1 MPPHGRPLLTNA
13 IDPPRSDSPQP
24 FDQPY
29 LALLK
34 LVSRYATADLESSIT
49 QTAILRAVC
58 QVVGAQFAALG
69 LLQEQDSVQIRWQ
82 SSGTNTLWEGMER
95 RGGLN
100 ALARRAIAEGRR
112 VQLQGIPG
120 ESSGSSSATW
130 AMLCAPLIAEG
141 SALGAILVC
150 DPQGIYFTDFDPA
163 WLDAVA
169 AWMAGEL
176 IQTRRMQA
184 LRSANAWLETRRL
197 ELLHSRNTLRALFDS
212 VPTSMYIVD
221 AGYTLLAINK
231 SRAGLA
237 GAIPQQLVSRR
248 CYSVLF
254 QRDDPCPDCQ
264 VGETFAAGLGT
275 RRIERR
281 DLASGS
287 AVDFEITS
295 FPIHNETGK
304 VSQVIL
310 FEDDVTEKRRLEV
323 SLAQA
328 EKLAA
333 VGQLAA
339 GVAHEINNPL
349 TAVIANAQLL
359 QRELDDAELKDM
371 AALIQQAGERASGV
385 VRELLDLSRQE
396 PLNLTAVDVNETL
409 RRALS
414 LVQPRLA
421 VDGIQLSFTPQAELP
436 PVLASQEQL
445 QGVWLNLLINAMDTV
460 QCEGGEIWVTSRWD
474 EKQVFVT
481 VSDNG
486 QGIPPEH
493 LGRIFEPFFTTK
505 EPGHG
510 TGLGLSI
517 SHRIIRQTGGDIR
530 VESQLGVGTTFVVNL
545 PVA

>member
-1 MPPHGRPLLTNA
+1 MTKA
-13 IDPPRSDSPQP
+13 IDPPRSDTPQP
-24 FDQPY
+24 GDQPY
-29 LALLK
+29 PALLK
-34 LVSRYATADLESSIT
+34 LVSHFATTDFESSDT
-49 QTAILRAVC
+49 QTAILGAVC
-58 QVVGAQFAALG
+58 QAVGAQFAALG
-69 LLQEQDSVQIRWQ
+69 IVMEQDLAQVRWQ
-82 SSGTNTLWEGMER
+82 LSGTNIPREGMDWTEE
-95 RGGLN
+95 LS
-100 ALARRAIAEGRR
+100 ALASRAMAEGRHIQSR
-112 VQLQGIPG
+112 GVPG
-120 ESSGSSSATW
+120 ESSGSGPATCT
-130 AMLCAPLIAEG
+130 MLCAPLVAEG
-141 SALGAILVC
+141 RALGAILIC
-150 DPQGIYFTDFDPA
+150 DPPDTYTTDFDPT
-163 WLDAVA
+163 WLDALA
-169 AWMAGEL
+169 AWLAGEL
-176 IQTRRMQA
+176 LHTRQVKA
-184 LRSANAWLETRRL
+184 LRSANASLETRRL

-254 QRDDPCPDCQ
+254 QRNKPCADCR
-264 VGETFAAGLGT
+264 VGETFGAGIGT
-275 RRIERR
+275 RRVERR
-281 DLASGS
+281 SLTSGNI
-287 AVDFEITS
+287 VEYEITS
-295 FPIHNETGK
+295 FPIHNEGGK

-359 QRELDDAELKDM
+359 RRELDDAELKDM

-396 PLNLTAVDVNETL
+396 PLNLTPMDVNETL
-409 RRALS
+409 RRALA

-421 VDGIQLSFTPQAELP
+421 AGEIRLSFTPQAELP
-436 PVLASQEQL
+436 PVIGIQEQL
-445 QGVWLNLLINAMDTV
+445 QGVWLNLLINAMDAF
-460 QCEGGEIWVTSRWD
+460 QGEGGEIRVTSRRD
-474 EKQVFVT
+474 GSRVFVS

-486 QGIPPEH
+486 QGIPPEY

-517 SHRIIRQTGGDIR
+517 GYRVIRQIGGDMQ
-530 VESQLGVGTTFVVNL
+530 VESQPGVGTTFFVSL

>member
-1 MPPHGRPLLTNA
+1 LINA
-13 IDPPRSDSPQP
+13 IDPPSSDPLQP
-24 FDQPY
+24 VDRPY

-34 LVSRYATADLESSIT
+34 LVSSYATADFESSDT

-69 LLQEQDSVQIRWQ
+69 FFQEQDFTQIRWQ
-82 SSGTNTLWEGMER
+82 LSGTNTPWEGTNWMA
-95 RGGLN
+95 GLN
-100 ALARRAIAEGRR
+100 ALAREAVDEGRR
-112 VQLQGIPG
+112 VQSKGAPG
-120 ESSGSSSATW
+120 ESSMSGTPTGEI
-130 AMLCAPLIAEG
+130 LCAPLVADG
-141 SALGAILVC
+141 RTLGVILVYL
-150 DPQGIYFTDFDPA
+150 PQYICTPDFDPV
-163 WLDAVA
+163 WLDALA
-169 AWMAGEL
+169 AWLAGAL
-176 IQTRRMQA
+176 IQTRQMQA
-184 LRSANAWLETRRL
+184 LRSANTGLETRRL

-212 VPTSMYIVD
+212 VPISMYIVD

-248 CYSVLF
+248 CYEVLF
-254 QRDDPCPDCQ
+254 QRDNPCPNCQ

-287 AVDFEITS
+287 MVEYEITS
-295 FPIHNETGK
+295 FPIHTESGN

-371 AALIQQAGERASGV
+371 AALIQRAGERASGV

-396 PLNLTAVDVNETL
+396 PINLAAVDVNETL

-421 VDGIQLSFTPQAELP
+421 VDGIQLSFAPQAELP

>member
-1 MPPHGRPLLTNA
+1 
-13 IDPPRSDSPQP
+13 
-24 FDQPY
+24 
-29 LALLK
+29 
-34 LVSRYATADLESSIT
+34 
-49 QTAILRAVC
+49 
-58 QVVGAQFAALG
+58 
-69 LLQEQDSVQIRWQ
+69 
-82 SSGTNTLWEGMER
+82 
-95 RGGLN
+95 
-100 ALARRAIAEGRR
+100 
-112 VQLQGIPG
+112 
-120 ESSGSSSATW
+120 
-130 AMLCAPLIAEG
+130 
-141 SALGAILVC
+141 
-150 DPQGIYFTDFDPA
+150 
-163 WLDAVA
+163 
-169 AWMAGEL
+169 
-176 IQTRRMQA
+176 MQA
-184 LRSANAWLETRRL
+184 LRSANTGLETRRL

-212 VPTSMYIVD
+212 VPISMYIVD

-248 CYSVLF
+248 CYEVLF
-254 QRDDPCPDCQ
+254 QRDNPCPNCQ

-287 AVDFEITS
+287 MVEYEITS
-295 FPIHNETGK
+295 FPIHTESGN

-371 AALIQQAGERASGV
+371 AALIQRAGERASGV

-396 PLNLTAVDVNETL
+396 PINLAAVDVNETL

-421 VDGIQLSFTPQAELP
+421 VDGIQLSFAPQAELP